1 MTKNIQNKDE
11 NGSFQNGGHL
21 EPEVKLKLTLTTQNG
36 SEANGKL
43 YQTINTVKLYTDNLI
58 LLSRIENM

>member
-1 MTKNIQNKDE
+1 MA
-11 NGSFQNGGHL
+11 SFQNGGHL
-21 EPEVKLKLTLTTQNG
+21 EPEVKLKLTLITQNG

-43 YQTINTVKLYTDNLI
+43 YQTINTVKLYIDNLI